1 VSVAE
6 QKVTPPGTARA
17 DWMIAAELALRL
29 GADLAVESPESIRA
43 EIAAVSP
50 VHAELTEAAL
60 ADDRVEGVLISGSS
74 IEAPTVSA
82 STTPANDAYSLRLVA
97 ARRMY
102 DNGTMLQASASSAGL
117 AASVKVTLNPT
128 DFEKLGLDAG
138 TVVKVISGRG
148 ELMAPLAADFG
159 VPAGSAMIPAN
170 APGSNANTLIDASA
184 SVTDVRVE
192 RA

>member
-1 VSVAE
+1 MAGVVEAE
-6 QKVTPPGTARA
+6 TVGASIDEPLIRTP
-17 DWMIAAELALRL
+17 
-29 GADLAVESPESIRA
+29 
-43 EIAAVSP
+43 
-50 VHAELTEAAL
+50 
-60 ADDRVEGVLISGSS
+60 
-74 IEAPTVSA
+74 
-82 STTPANDAYSLRLVA
+82 STRPS
-97 ARRMY
+97 
-102 DNGTMLQASASSAGL
+102 ASASSAGL